1 MKYRT
6 NSSGPSQPSVSV
18 YSNLTRESVLEL
30 GLVIL
35 AQTGVLEAGAAHGS
49 RDRATSLG
57 RVVEENSSEV
67 HAGRGDIVGAGS

>member
-6 NSSGPSQPSVSV
+6 NSSRTSQHSVSV
-18 YSNLTRESVLEL
+18 YSDLTRESVLEL

-35 AQTGVLEAGAAHGS
+35 TQTGVFKAGAAHGG